1 MMASG
6 ACVCVCACGGYR
18 GRKHDRKWKRKNI
31 DQFMCVQSTHMNWSV
46 FIHPAGSIGLWIT
59 STSCR
64 FLWTCS
70 VSTHWQWGQRT
81 ATWPTSSS
89 TGALC
94 SVALAASCATQRTLP
109 CVDRPTDVYTQN
121 TSLHRCTHIIRITT
135 TSCHQCMYV
144 YKHTQRLHYLR
155 MLTR

>member
-1 MMASG
+1 MH
-6 ACVCVCACGGYR
+6 VCVGGGGYR
-18 GRKHDRKWKRKNI
+18 GRRRERKRKKKKNT
-31 DQFMCVQSTHMNWSV
+31 DQFMCVLCTHMNWSV
-46 FIHPAGSIGLWIT
+46 FIHPAGSIEPWIT
-59 STSCR
+59 STPCR
-64 FLWTCS
+64 LLWTCP

-109 CVDRPTDVYTQN
+109 CDQPTDVYTQN

-144 YKHTQRLHYLR
+144 YKHTQRLHYLC